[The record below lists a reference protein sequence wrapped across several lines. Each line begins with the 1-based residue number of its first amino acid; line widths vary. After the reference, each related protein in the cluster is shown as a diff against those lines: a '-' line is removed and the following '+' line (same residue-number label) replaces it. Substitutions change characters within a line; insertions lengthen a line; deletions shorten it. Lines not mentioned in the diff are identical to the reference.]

1 MIAAKTDISI
11 AVIKLSQFT
20 NAPASIHFEA
30 VDGLFRYLLHEIAL
44 NLLNVPILTLLSML
58 NPYILLKCTW

>member
-30 VDGLFRYLLHEIAL
+30 VDGVFRYLLHEIAL
-44 NLLNVPILTLLSML
+44 NVLNVPILTLRSML